1 MDDPTAQLADLDDRI
16 RAGEQRMTKIREEM
30 AELAARAVD
39 ETELSSALAAFDP
52 LWKSLA
58 PREQAGV
65 IRLLLERVAYDG
77 GKGTVAMTFRASGI
91 RTLAREALTDSKET
105 KE

>member
-1 MDDPTAQLADLDDRI
+1 LVDKT
-16 RAGEQRMTKIREEM
+16 
-30 AELAARAVD
+30 ELA
-39 ETELSSALAAFDP
+39 LALAAFHP

-65 IRLLLERVAYDG
+65 IRLLLERVAYDAE
-77 GKGTVAMTFRASGI
+77 KGTVAITFRPSGI

-105 KE
+105 EK